1 MSSHLALS
9 FGTDHPGKHRTRFK
23 GRSCFLSMGR
33 WPLALQGL
41 RSIVKGMR
49 FLACYLRMEV
59 VEVIDYLIHSDK
71 LWLLSNRRA
80 SHEVLGQ
87 RVMLNMLILLLSV
100 ARDGFFLGMKT

>member
-1 MSSHLALS
+1 
-9 FGTDHPGKHRTRFK
+9 
-23 GRSCFLSMGR
+23 
-33 WPLALQGL
+33 
-41 RSIVKGMR
+41 
-49 FLACYLRMEV
+49 MEV